1 MIQRD
6 QPRQEIRSRLEAA
19 RAYVSAF
26 TGLYSDEDLAQEV
39 LAACDEVMIIAG
51 SSARLHE
58 LRRVVEARCRRLTEV
73 TNRFSAR
80 DPVVMAAARVQI
92 IVAIDQ
98 IQDAALER
106 LEAAVPQNM
115 HSLLRRRSL

>member
-6 QPRQEIRSRLEAA
+6 QPRQEIRSCLEAA
-19 RAYVSAF
+19 RVYVSAF

-58 LRRVVEARCRRLTEV
+58 LRRVVEARCTTLTEV

-80 DPVVMAAARVQI
+80 DPVVIAAARVQV

>member
-1 MIQRD
+1 MEESAQC
-6 QPRQEIRSRLEAA
+6 A
-19 RAYVSAF
+19 RGKTYESDATPFGMSAF

-39 LAACDEVMIIAG
+39 LAACDEVMVVAG

-80 DPVVMAAARVQI
+80 DPVVIAAARVQV

-98 IQDAALER
+98 IQDAALE
-106 LEAAVPQNM
+106 
-115 HSLLRRRSL
+115 

>member
-1 MIQRD
+1 
-6 QPRQEIRSRLEAA
+6 
-19 RAYVSAF
+19 
-26 TGLYSDEDLAQEV
+26 
-39 LAACDEVMIIAG
+39 
-51 SSARLHE
+51 
-58 LRRVVEARCRRLTEV
+58 V

-80 DPVVMAAARVQI
+80 DPVVTAAARVQI

>member
-1 MIQRD
+1 M
-6 QPRQEIRSRLEAA
+6 EAA

-39 LAACDEVMIIAG
+39 LAACDEVVVVAG

-80 DPVVMAAARVQI
+80 DPVVIAAARVQV

-98 IQDAALER
+98 IQDAALEAG
-106 LEAAVPQNM
+106 EQFHCSIQVFDSP
-115 HSLLRRRSL
+115 

>member
-1 MIQRD
+1 M
-6 QPRQEIRSRLEAA
+6 EAA

-39 LAACDEVMIIAG
+39 LAACDEVVLAG

-80 DPVVMAAARVQI
+80 DPVVIAAARVQV

-106 LEAAVPQNM
+106 LEAAVPQNT
-115 HSLLRRRSL
+115 HLLLRRRSL